1 MLSTLIA
8 IWVVVTVILV
18 LLSIHRSIL
27 VMREEDTIFLTETE
41 TSTAAHYADV
51 LKRLRKTELAL
62 KIFTFS
68 SGGLMVLIA
77 ALWAVQNV
85 LPQL

>member
-1 MLSTLIA
+1 MLSTLIM
-8 IWVVVTVILV
+8 IWVAVTVILV

-27 VMREEDTIFLTETE
+27 VMREEDTIFLSDSEAPM
-41 TSTAAHYADV
+41 AAHYAEI
-51 LKRLRKTELAL
+51 LKRLKKTELGL

-77 ALWAVQNV
+77 ILWVVQSI
-85 LPQL
+85 LPRL